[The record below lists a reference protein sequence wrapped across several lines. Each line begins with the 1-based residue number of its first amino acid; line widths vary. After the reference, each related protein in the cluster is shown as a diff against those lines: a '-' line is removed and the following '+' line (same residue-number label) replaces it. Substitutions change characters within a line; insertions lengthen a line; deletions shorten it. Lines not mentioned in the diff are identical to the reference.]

1 MRDNG
6 ETMDRDKRMMNCR
19 LSKWWQRLLSIL
31 ITYHL
36 SIAVSLAQ
44 DTYNQIDEYGNI
56 TERNENS
63 NFNKHNNDTTRNKEI
78 PKGIHTWTVDRT
90 FGDIIP
96 VEPDTMPHLFMNST
110 FNSGLYGEY
119 NHTGSNYTARQS
131 RIFINRPDDD
141 YFTFSQPYSFVNK
154 EPDEFHFMNTLSPYT
169 NILYDNCGDKTSG
182 EDHIDAKFAV
192 NAGKKLNFGF
202 DLEYAYA
209 RGYFQNQNQSHF
221 NATLFTSYTG
231 DKYNLHFLFT
241 NSHQKVNENGGISVD
256 DYITHPE
263 SYSQDFAEN
272 EIPTV
277 LSSNWN
283 RNDHQHLFLTHR
295 YNVGFYRKVP
305 MTEEEIKARKFA
317 EESRKQKEQKM
328 EEEMSGEQPGR
339 RPDDTPSGRP
349 EGAKIMGAEPKAFR
363 DSMAMAVDTTRIKV
377 DGQAAIDSLN
387 RIQAIQDSI
396 DATMKDEF
404 VPVTSFIHTLEWNNY
419 KRLYQAYETP
429 KGYYRNTYYKQGLV
443 YGNDSIYDEN
453 KHVQIKNTF
462 ALALLEG
469 FNKYMKAGLKAFI
482 SSDYCTYTQ
491 PDTIQAGT
499 LYERK
504 VTEHDIS
511 IGARITK
518 TQGRTLHFNAGVE
531 THIAG
536 PNSGQL
542 ALDFDTD
549 LNFPLLGD
557 TVQLAASAYFH
568 RSVISY
574 FQSSYHSKHLWWD
587 LEDPSMQT
595 RTHVEGDFS
604 YTKTNTLLRLAI
616 DEIQNYGY
624 WSMSYDYNGDNGRT
638 NMTASFNQHGS
649 NISILTAQLHQN
661 FRLGPLN
668 WENVITYQNSSNQD
682 VLPLPTWNFFSN
694 LYLKFRIAK
703 VLGVELGG
711 DVTYFTKYYAPD
723 FCPTINHFAVQ
734 QNPNSRME
742 LGGYPFVDV
751 YANMVLKGVRF
762 FVMMSHINAGS
773 GNRMQFLTPHYPTN
787 NSVLHFG
794 VSWNFYN

>member
-1 MRDNG
+1 M
-6 ETMDRDKRMMNCR
+6 TNCQM
-19 LSKWWQRLLSIL
+19 SKWWHRLLLL
-31 ITYHL
+31 IITFHL
-36 SIAVSLAQ
+36 SLDVSLAQ
-44 DTYNQIDEYGNI
+44 DTYNQIDEFGNV
-56 TERNENS
+56 TERSDNS

-78 PKGIHTWTVDRT
+78 PKGIRTWTVDRT

-96 VEPDTMPHLFMNST
+96 VEPDTVHHLFMNTT

-119 NHTGSNYTARQS
+119 NHTGSNYTARLS
-131 RIFINRPDDD
+131 RIFINRPDVD
-141 YFTFSQPYSFVNK
+141 YFTFTQPYSFVEK
-154 EPDEFHFMNTLSPYT
+154 QPDEFLFMNTLSPYT

-192 NAGKKLNFGF
+192 NAGKRLNFGF

-221 NATLFTSYTG
+221 NATLFSSYTG
-231 DKYNLHFLFT
+231 DKYNMHLLFT
-241 NSHQKVNENGGISVD
+241 NSHQKVNENGGIVD
-256 DYITHPE
+256 DNYITHPE

-277 LSSNWN
+277 LNSNWN

-317 EESRKQKEQKM
+317 EESKKEKEQKM
-328 EEEMSGEQPGR
+328 EGGKSGDREQSR
-339 RPDDTPSGRP
+339 RQDVAPAGRP
-349 EGAKIMGAEPKAFR
+349 EGAKIMGAEPQALK
-363 DSMAMAVDTTRIKV
+363 DSLAMAVDTTRIKV

-419 KRLYQAYETP
+419 KRVYQSYDTP
-429 KGYYRNTYYKQGLV
+429 TGYYKDTYYKQGLK
-443 YGNDSIYDEN
+443 YGNDSIYDQT
-453 KHVQIKNTF
+453 KHMQVKNTF

-469 FNKYMKAGLKAFI
+469 FNKYVKAGLKAFI

-491 PDTIQAGT
+491 PDSLDSGTI
-499 LYERK
+499 YEQK

-511 IGARITK
+511 VGARLSK
-518 TQGRTLHFNAGVE
+518 TQGRTLHFNAGLE
-531 THIAG
+531 SYIAG

-542 ALDFDTD
+542 FLDFDTD
-549 LNFPLLGD
+549 LNFPLFGD
-557 TVQLAASAYFH
+557 TVQLAASAYFQ
-568 RSVISY
+568 RFVMAY

-587 LEDPSMQT
+587 LDDPSMET
-595 RTHVEGDFS
+595 RTHVEGNFS
-604 YTKTNTLLRLAI
+604 YPKTNTLLRVAI

-624 WSMSYDYNGDNGRT
+624 WDMSYDYNADKGPT
-638 NMTASFNQHGS
+638 NMTAAFHQNSS

-661 FRLGPLN
+661 FRLGPVN

-682 VLPLPTWNFFSN
+682 VLPLPTWNIFSN
-694 LYLKFRIAK
+694 LYLKFKIAK

-723 FCPTINHFAVQ
+723 FCPAINQFAIQ
-734 QNPNSRME
+734 KNADSRIE

-773 GNRMQFLTPHYPTN
+773 GNHMQFLAPHYPIN
-787 NSVLHFG
+787 SSVLHLG